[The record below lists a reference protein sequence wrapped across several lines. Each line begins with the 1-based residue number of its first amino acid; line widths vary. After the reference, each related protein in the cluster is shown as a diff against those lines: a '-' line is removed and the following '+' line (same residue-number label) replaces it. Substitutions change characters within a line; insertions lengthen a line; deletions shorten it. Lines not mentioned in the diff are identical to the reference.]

1 MMLIML
7 FCMMMILFLMILVM
21 IILFIFKKK
30 KNNLNKMSPFE
41 CGFNS
46 MTSKRIPFSIH
57 FFSICMLFLIF
68 DIEVIIIMPLI
79 MSMKF
84 SMMKYWMMTSI
95 SLIIILIMGLYH
107 EWKNGMLKWTK

>member
-1 MMLIML
+1 MMLIIS
-7 FCMMMILFLMILVM
+7 FCVM
-21 IILFIFKKK
+21 IMTLLVILMTMIFFIFKKK
-30 KNNLNKMSPFE
+30 KMKLNKMSPFE

-46 MTSKRIPFSIH
+46 MTSKRMPFSIH

-68 DIEVIIIMPLI
+68 DIEVIIIMPMI

-95 SLIIILIMGLYH
+95 SLLMILVLGLYH

>member
-1 MMLIML
+1 MMLIMI
-7 FCMMMILFLMILVM
+7 FCMMINIILVTLITM
-21 IILFIFKKK
+21 ITFIFKKK
-30 KNNLNKMSPFE
+30 KMKLNKMSPFE

-46 MTSKRIPFSIH
+46 MTSKRMPFSIH

-84 SMMKYWMMTSI
+84 SVMKYWLTTSI
-95 SLIIILIMGLYH
+95 LLIIILILGLYH